1 MTARTTFEA
10 SVMKTGN
17 VQNASLLANETTR
30 QVACDA
36 QNSVV
41 GLVLQN
47 GNAAYVSAVK
57 NANIAKVAND
67 FAAEQTKQASRD
79 AAREVLRSTGDVGP
93 V

>member
-1 MTARTTFEA
+1 MTARTTYEGTVKA
-10 SVMKTGN
+10 TGPT
-17 VQNASLLANETTR
+17 QLASLAANETTR

-47 GNAAYVSAVK
+47 GNAAYVTAVK

-67 FAAEQTKQASRD
+67 LAAEVAKQSSRD
-79 AAREVLRSTGDVGP
+79 AARETLRATGDVGP